1 MICDMNKQIEMSYYG
16 LYLRAYFEDHPEDEY
31 LNNDDFIEAR
41 SDQAS
46 EEFER
51 LRLEGASVSQ
61 AHEGAMSVLLSGIG
75 DE

>member
-1 MICDMNKQIEMSYYG
+1 MNKQVEMSYYG
-16 LYLRAYFEDHPEDEY
+16 LYLKAYFEDHPEDEN
-31 LNNDDFIEAR
+31 LNNDDFIDAR

-51 LRLEGASVSQ
+51 LRREGVPVSQ
-61 AHEGAMSVLLSGIG
+61 AHEGAMSVLLSGIS